1 MLLRLK
7 ILTQKNVYTKKNMDT
22 KILIFEVTRTN
33 LLD

>member
-7 ILTQKNVYTKKNMDT
+7 ILTQKNVYTNKNMDT
-22 KILIFEVTRTN
+22 KILIFEVIRTN